1 MAGGHVRLDG
11 MVIFVW
17 IDPIPPARIEFWF
30 MMQVA
35 MACGFL
41 TAYPMN
47 WWLVKAG
54 IKTAM

>member
-1 MAGGHVRLDG
+1 MSQGIGGSFQLLSWLVVLAGL
-11 MVIFVW
+11 
-17 IDPIPPARIEFWF
+17 AS
-30 MMQVA
+30 
-35 MACGFL
+35 CGFI